1 MLSRVGLVHA
11 FILVPINIKYIK
23 LYLGIFV
30 VCFLSVTQVSLSNK
44 AKNLFIYYIFLIFFN
59 INVMLHTAMTLFPLW
74 SMKMST
80 RAKSFK
86 LGW

>member
-1 MLSRVGLVHA
+1 MLSYVGLVHA

-30 VCFLSVTQVSLSNK
+30 ALFVSCLLLK
-44 AKNLFIYYIFLIFFN
+44 YLCPIRQKNWWNIFN
-59 INVMLHTAMTLFPLW
+59 INVMLHTLHHYDII

>member
-23 LYLGIFV
+23 LYLGSLLFV
-30 VCFLSVTQVSLSNK
+30 SCLLLKYLCPIRQKTGG
-44 AKNLFIYYIFLIFFN
+44 IFFN
-59 INVMLHTAMTLFPLW
+59 IDVMLHTAMTLFPLW